1 MRNISINGKRYRLS
15 LPLAI
20 SILSLLFVAT
30 SCNFRD
36 PDEGYDRDW
45 IPDHDAS
52 EQSGG
57 GENGESSQLQ
67 AGESTGSL
75 SENSDQ
81 LPYKRPADIAADTS
95 RMQAT
100 TGEWSEMNATVKTSY
115 KVYRDGGKIAMI
127 VEKTDNS
134 TRTYYYNQGTLF
146 YYNEKGD
153 DGSTELT
160 VEFDDFG
167 DVRGAR
173 RTIDGERAYTKEE
186 DFSKIVEHAVELRVA
201 NETE

>member
-1 MRNISINGKRYRLS
+1 MRFYRLHNQT
-15 LPLAI
+15 LFLFLA
-20 SILSLLFVAT
+20 ILSLSFLTT

-45 IPDHDAS
+45 VPDHDAS
-52 EQSGG
+52 EKSGG
-57 GENGESSQLQ
+57 EENSESSQIQ
-67 AGESTGSL
+67 EGESTGSL
-75 SENSDQ
+75 SEDSDP

-115 KVYRDGGKIAMI
+115 KVYRDKGKIAMI
-127 VEKTDNS
+127 VEKTENS
-134 TRTYYYNQGTLF
+134 TRTYYYNQGSLF

-167 DVRGAR
+167 DVRGAQK
-173 RTIDGERAYTKEE
+173 TINGKRAYTKEE